1 MYLIII
7 QKVTK
12 VLLNI
17 FCTTD
22 MQGPS
27 RRGFRGRKAPADFW
41 KALIGA
47 QVKWL
52 KNQEIKQVW

>member
-1 MYLIII
+1 
-7 QKVTK
+7 
-12 VLLNI
+12 
-17 FCTTD
+17 